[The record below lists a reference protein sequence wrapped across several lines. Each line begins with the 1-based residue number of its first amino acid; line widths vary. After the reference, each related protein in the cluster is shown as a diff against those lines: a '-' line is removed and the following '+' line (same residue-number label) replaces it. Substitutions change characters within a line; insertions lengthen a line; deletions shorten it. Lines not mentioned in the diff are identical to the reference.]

1 MNPVARLSRGEIL
14 ILPTDSIPGLHSLST
29 LVGARARLAAL
40 KHSPPERAFLLLVA
54 DVDAALALTSTTPA
68 QVELLRR
75 AWPGPYTFLLRPR
88 PGSPPDWVG
97 AEGRIALRVP
107 AHAGLRSLLHELAAP
122 LYSSSVNRAG
132 EDPATDLAAASQ
144 RFPDLVAVELGGGGG
159 SLASTLVDLGLDEPR
174 LVRAGA
180 GPWPLRPS

>member
-1 MNPVARLSRGEIL
+1 MNPVARLAHGEIL
-14 ILPTDSIPGLHSLST
+14 ILPTDSIPGLHTLST

-40 KHSPPERAFLLLVA
+40 KHSPSERAFLLLVG

-68 QVELLRR
+68 QAELLLR

-88 PGSPPDWVG
+88 PDSPPDWVG

-107 AHAGLRSLLHELAAP
+107 AHAGLRSLLRELGAP
-122 LYSSSVNRAG
+122 LYSTSVNRAS
-132 EDPATDLAAASQ
+132 EAPATDLAAAAQ
-144 RFPDLVAVELGGGGG
+144 RFPDLVAVDLGGGGG